1 MAGPR
6 SKKQKSDV
14 LRTPKQGKKVRKP
27 TGRSFEVTVGPAGAS
42 NFSMIREQPRRAA
55 KGEKSKSRRSR

>member
-14 LRTPKQGKKVRKP
+14 LRAPKQGKKVRKP

-42 NFSMIREQPRRAA
+42 NFSMIREQPRRVA
-55 KGEKSKSRRSR
+55 KGGKSKTRRSR